1 MVLTSAKKS
10 FFQFFLFSGQ
20 VSSES
25 DLFGRKSLVDF
36 TTDMAGLCFYLSFSI
51 LAACLF
57 VIFQCTGKMFFVFLD
72 SLCGIF
78 AGFIERNLVK
88 NAAVFR
94 LLS

>member
-1 MVLTSAKKS
+1 
-10 FFQFFLFSGQ
+10 
-20 VSSES
+20 
-25 DLFGRKSLVDF
+25 
-36 TTDMAGLCFYLSFSI
+36 MAGLCFYLSFSI

-88 NAAVFR
+88 MLQFFVYCHDIVTSCLQFQSDR
-94 LLS
+94 FIDI